1 MGDDKTRHFAS
12 TVSTVL
18 AGRGMSQTALAQA
31 VGSSAA
37 YVNHLMTGYR
47 RPTANW
53 ADLVANALGVDEDT
67 RTALHKAAAKDL
79 GFKLD

>member
-1 MGDDKTRHFAS
+1 MAENTRHFAS

-18 AGRGMSQTALAQA
+18 AGRGMTQTALAQA
-31 VGSSAA
+31 VGASPA

-53 ADLVANALGVDEDT
+53 ADLVANALGVDEDM

-79 GFKLD
+79 GFKL

>member
-1 MGDDKTRHFAS
+1 MPDDKTRHFAS

-18 AGRGMSQTALAQA
+18 DSRGMSQTALAQA
-31 VGSSAA
+31 VGTSTA

-53 ADLVANALGVDEDT
+53 ADLVANALGVDEGT
-67 RTALHKAAAKDL
+67 RKAMHLAAAKDL
-79 GFKLD
+79 GFKL